1 MDKITYCPH
10 KSTQCRVNKGQGL
23 FVFVFFIVFVFVFVG
38 VFVFVY
44 VPAVLNI
51 GATELCNA
59 ASVNKGQGHELLGVI
74 QAQVLPDH

>member
-23 FVFVFFIVFVFVFVG
+23 FVFVFVFVFVG

-59 ASVNKGQGHELLGVI
+59 ASVNKGQGHKLLGVI